1 MEKKV
6 YQIPFMSEITTV
18 IPTPLA
24 GTVKE
29 VADGGSGTGIGYGG
43 GGSGPA
49 YVKGRFGDLWEETD
63 VENAVEIRED

>member
-24 GTVKE
+24 GTNITNV
-29 VADGGSGTGIGYGG
+29 DGNAGIGYGG

>member
-24 GTVKE
+24 GTVTK

-43 GGSGPA
+43 GGGGTPETGGPA
-49 YVKGRFGDLWEETD
+49 RVKGRFGDLWED
-63 VENAVEIRED
+63 VD

>member
-24 GTVKE
+24 GTVE
-29 VADGGSGTGIGYGG
+29 RVDGGGTGIGYGG
-43 GGSGPA
+43 GGGGTPETGGPA
-49 YVKGRFGDLWEETD
+49 RVKGRFGDLWED
-63 VENAVEIRED
+63 VD

>member
-24 GTVKE
+24 GTNITNV
-29 VADGGSGTGIGYGG
+29 DGNAGIGYGG

-49 YVKGRFGDLWEETD
+49 LVKGRFGDLWEETD
-63 VENAVEIRED
+63 GENVVEIDED

>member
-18 IPTPLA
+18 IPTLLA

-29 VADGGSGTGIGYGG
+29 VADGGSGTGSGTSIGYGG
-43 GGSGPA
+43 GGGGTPETGGPA
-49 YVKGRFGDLWEETD
+49 RVKGRFGDLWED
-63 VENAVEIRED
+63 VD

>member
-18 IPTPLA
+18 IPTLLA
-24 GTVKE
+24 GSVTK

-43 GGSGPA
+43 GGDGTPETGGPA
-49 YVKGRFGDLWEETD
+49 RVKGRFGDLWED
-63 VENAVEIRED
+63 VD